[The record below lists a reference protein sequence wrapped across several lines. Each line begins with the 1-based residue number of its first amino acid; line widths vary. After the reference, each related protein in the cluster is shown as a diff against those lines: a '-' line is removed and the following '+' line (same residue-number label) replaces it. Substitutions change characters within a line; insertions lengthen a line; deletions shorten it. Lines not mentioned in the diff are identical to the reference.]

1 MTITPSSRRWSSP
14 VIRNTYALPSIYLTP
29 NQRRGVE
36 SGSPV
41 QCQVEAV
48 HQESSLE
55 EQFVSC
61 VWHRFGQRGTTSQ
74 LPLPYQLPREGMD
87 KAIQS
92 LLPRSR
98 Q

>member
-61 VWHRFGQRGTTSQ
+61 VVASVRSTRNDFPTSA
-74 LPLPYQLPREGMD
+74 PVST
-87 KAIQS
+87 AS
-92 LLPRSR
+92 
-98 Q
+98 